1 MRENYDAAKLPVILE
16 PTGLLIECL
25 IQRDGP
31 TWLTLDRFQYV
42 FEKNE
47 HGHAVAEV
55 NSRSHRDYLLSL
67 PDFRIYHPTRQAEAT
82 DQKVSGEVFLASEK
96 DAPMANCPDFTTKAK
111 STVRK
116 FTTVAERDALIL
128 EMRAVGLSER
138 RIAEALGLG
147 KSSVHDIVARLRA
160 KEIQRN

>member
-55 NSRSHRDYLLSL
+55 NSRSHREYLLSL
-67 PDFRIYHPTRQAEAT
+67 PDFRVYLPSRQAEAT
-82 DQKVSGEVFLASEK
+82 DHEASGEVVLASEK
-96 DAPMANCPDFTTKAK
+96 DAPMTDCPDCIIEAE
-111 STVRK
+111 STRRVFAR
-116 FTTVAERDALIL
+116 AQERDETIQA
-128 EMRAVGLSER
+128 MRGQGLSER
-138 RIAEALGLG
+138 RIAEALGIA

-160 KEIQRN
+160 KEIKRN